1 MTQTPITPASPD
13 DIVLEDDTLTPRLD
27 RQADAILAEGERR
40 SFEDTTSLRQALRD
54 DAELIRSK
62 VVGRVET
69 ARDGIRDEPMKTTL
83 YALGVGV
90 IIGMLL
96 RR

>member
-13 DIVLEDDTLTPRLD
+13 DIVLEDDTLTQRLD
-27 RQADAILAEGERR
+27 RQADAILAKGERR